1 MLYAQTYSWSLI
13 IYQKLVQSVLVYWVY
28 FICHLANVAVLPAE
42 QYRLM
47 GCLFCFNLVTD
58 QIVLPGNTLCVDA
71 GPIAKVD
78 DFRFLGGWLKSS
90 DDDFR
95 HGVPQAWQACNSM
108 WRVWKCPTLSRDCKR
123 TLFQATVGTVLLYNA
138 EMWTTTR
145 ALERRIEFDGIYTRL
160 LRKALDVSWQQHMT
174 NEELY
179 GKISSAMHQLRE
191 QRLTFAGHCY
201 QCEDQ
206 PVKHLVLWE
215 GRAGRMLRGQ
225 ANRSLLPVWG
235 SASKTSSLV
244 GG

>member
-123 TLFQATVGTVLLYNA
+123 TLFQATVGTVSLYNA
-138 EMWTTTR
+138 ETWTTIR
-145 ALERRIEFDGIYTRL
+145 ALERRVMAYTYGFCARL
-160 LRKALDVSWQQHMT
+160 LTFHGNITWQMKNFTARCHPQCISYENAALLSPVIVTSVR
-174 NEELY
+174 
-179 GKISSAMHQLRE
+179 ISR
-191 QRLTFAGHCY
+191 
-201 QCEDQ
+201 
-206 PVKHLVLWE
+206 
-215 GRAGRMLRGQ
+215 
-225 ANRSLLPVWG
+225 
-235 SASKTSSLV
+235 
-244 GG
+244 